1 MEREFYGEGGRLV
14 LTDSGRLYGSGWN
27 LTFLYSVD
35 YSEEKAKAAAPVLL
49 AENVISAAAGYN
61 YALYVTDDGTLHFV
75 GDSGIPY
82 KERFSF
88 EGKVR
93 EVYAEPDRDVF
104 RLTDEN
110 GDRYIFGEN
119 RLGEIRPLIYKVHAV
134 LDNQVVTLR
143 DGELVWIY
151 KQDGTE
157 CRRIGLLRNYLSF
170 SQRGLLRMRISQTEF
185 YQKLARQYGVH
196 NIELKYVLR
205 SKSEKRH
212 IKSPDWS
219 DDLRRLEH
227 LTSNIP
233 HGPGI
238 TDIRKGP
245 YNGIERDYH
254 YSVGLLTTNYY
265 LFRPVKLEETAEP
278 EAAE

>member
-27 LTFLYSVD
+27 LTFLYSAD

-61 YALYVTDDGTLHFV
+61 YALFVTDDGTLHFV

-119 RLGEIRPLIYKVHAV
+119 RLGEIRPLIYRVHAV

-157 CRRIGLLRNYLSF
+157 CRRIGLLRNYLTF
-170 SQRGLLRMRISQTEF
+170 SQRGLLRMRISQTEI
-185 YQKLARQYGVH
+185 YQKLSSAWITELVSSRSCIFSTTGRHHFSAAVRIQFDMVAFSSGICFDARSFSCRCSG
-196 NIELKYVLR
+196 
-205 SKSEKRH
+205 
-212 IKSPDWS
+212 
-219 DDLRRLEH
+219 
-227 LTSNIP
+227 
-233 HGPGI
+233 
-238 TDIRKGP
+238 
-245 YNGIERDYH
+245 
-254 YSVGLLTTNYY
+254 
-265 LFRPVKLEETAEP
+265 TAF
-278 EAAE
+278 AYFS